1 MIIFSKSVYEGKN
14 NSIYKIYILDGNMSI
29 HSRKYMNVF
38 KTPINKL
45 NTKINS
51 IRKIKQNKSIRTKK
65 KNTEK
70 GNNNNQQ
77 YNLRAS

>member
-1 MIIFSKSVYEGKN
+1 
-14 NSIYKIYILDGNMSI
+14 MSI
-29 HSRKYMNVF
+29 HSRKYMNVI

>member
-1 MIIFSKSVYEGKN
+1 
-14 NSIYKIYILDGNMSI
+14 MSI

-65 KNTEK
+65 KTQK
-70 GNNNNQQ
+70 KVITITNNIT
-77 YNLRAS
+77 